1 MKKWKFVGFVIVI
14 ISTIMEIT
22 LELMISDYPLI
33 IEDERL
39 KTMIVIIKIFF
50 LLLIVL
56 FCFYMMLDFR
66 YEKEIN
72 EMLNKYEKIIDI
84 INTEQISSYFI
95 CDKKNLVCR
104 YVSPNIVNI
113 FGVSA
118 YKLINRSFKEILVNF
133 INGNLNPELMIFI
146 ENNFKNEESNT
157 ERFLYKINEECSE
170 KYLKFKKYCFDEEII
185 FYIIDESNQENKDQV
200 LKKAVLTA
208 EEANKSKSSFFSG
221 ISHDI
226 RTPLNAIIGCSSLL
240 KKYSHD
246 ENKVCEYADKMNNAG
261 RFLLDLIN
269 DVLDM
274 GRIENG
280 KFDLKCEKFNIRELV
295 DESISMLLLQIEHKK
310 QKFTIKMDDLKNEV
324 FLSDKIKI
332 SQAIINLVSNAIKY
346 TPENGKI
353 ELVIS
358 SNGEIRGTDRL
369 FIEVIDNGKGMN
381 KTLVENIF
389 EPYIRGKRIN
399 GIQGSGL
406 GMAITKNIVDLL
418 GGEISVESEEGKGSK
433 FKIELNLKVSND
445 DEYYEKNRENN
456 ISGMKFLI
464 AEDNKINAEIINEL
478 LKIEGAECD
487 IVENGK
493 EVVKKFL
500 NSTNKDYDIILMD
513 IRMPIMNGYDAT
525 RTIRSSNHERAK
537 TIPII
542 AMTANSFIEDVE
554 EALESG
560 MNSHLSKPIN
570 MAFLKKTI
578 SKFKI
583 KN

>member
-1 MKKWKFVGFVIVI
+1 MKKWKFIGIVIVI

-39 KTMIVIIKIFF
+39 KIMIVIIKIFF
-50 LLLIVL
+50 LLVIVL
-56 FCFYMMLDFR
+56 FCFYIMLDFR

-72 EMLNKYEKIIDI
+72 DMLNKYEKIIDI
-84 INTEQISSYFI
+84 INTEQTASYFI
-95 CDKKNLVCR
+95 CDRKSLICR
-104 YVSPNIVNI
+104 YVSPNIINI

-118 YKLINRSFKEILVNF
+118 YKLINLSFKEILVNL

-157 ERFLYKINEECSE
+157 ERFLYKINEDCSE
-170 KYLKFKKYCFDEEII
+170 KYLKFKKYCFEKEII
-185 FYIIDESNQENKDQV
+185 FYIIDESNQKNKDQV

-208 EEANKSKSSFFSG
+208 EDANKSKSSFFSG

-240 KKYSHD
+240 KKYSYD
-246 ENKVCEYADKMNNAG
+246 EKKVCEYADKMNNAG
-261 RFLLDLIN
+261 KFLLDLIS

-280 KFDLKCEKFNIRELV
+280 KFDLKYEKFNIRELV
-295 DESISMLLLQIEHKK
+295 DESISMLLLQIEYKK
-310 QKFTIKMDDLKNEV
+310 QKFIVKMDDLKNEV

-346 TPENGKI
+346 TPKNGKI

-358 SNGEIRGTDRL
+358 SNGEIRGKDRI

-381 KTLVENIF
+381 KALVENIF

-445 DEYYEKNRENN
+445 NEFYEKNRENN

-487 IVENGK
+487 IVENG
-493 EVVKKFL
+493 EEIVKKFL
-500 NSTNKDYDIILMD
+500 NSTNEDYDIILMD

-525 RTIRSSNHERAK
+525 KIIRSSNHERAK

-570 MAFLKKTI
+570 MDLFKKTI
-578 SKFKI
+578 SKFK
-583 KN
+583 